1 LSTSVGPL
9 LTFVVI
15 RPSSAM
21 AASPSAAAAATS
33 PSVPAVDQASVPVSS
48 AFESPE
54 AGEGG
59 IEADPATDDAEISE
73 AETQSLRST
82 STASLSESIIENRRI
97 LGRTY
102 TQKTDYWGPNDQKQ
116 NEGLDLAHLGE
127 CMFFDDKLCLAPIG
141 DKPQKV
147 LDLGTGTG
155 IWAIDFADDYPSAE
169 VTGIDIS
176 PIQPEWVPPNCK
188 VQIDDFEEDWTWPP
202 NYFDYIHVRHLEACV
217 SDWPRLYSQAFEHL
231 KPGGYIESQRFGND
245 LPKDHIYRR
254 WAKIIFEAT
263 DKLGKTA
270 KQTRDHGI
278 ANGLREAGFIDVIE
292 NRWAFP
298 IGGWALDPKLK
309 DVGAINLE
317 YLDQGLEGFGIFL
330 LKRIMD
336 WEDAEILVF
345 ISEMRKAH
353 LVYARKPEETEEPGE
368 QADTG
373 SAA

>member
-1 LSTSVGPL
+1 
-9 LTFVVI
+9 
-15 RPSSAM
+15 
-21 AASPSAAAAATS
+21 
-33 PSVPAVDQASVPVSS
+33 
-48 AFESPE
+48 
-54 AGEGG
+54 
-59 IEADPATDDAEISE
+59 
-73 AETQSLRST
+73 
-82 STASLSESIIENRRI
+82 
-97 LGRTY
+97 
-102 TQKTDYWGPNDQKQ
+102 
-116 NEGLDLAHLGE
+116 
-127 CMFFDDKLCLAPIG
+127 MFFDDKLCLAPIG
-141 DKPQKV
+141 DKPQV

-345 ISEMRKAH
+345 ISEMRKA
-353 LVYARKPEETEEPGE
+353 LR
-368 QADTG
+368 DLNL
-373 SAA
+373 